1 MQHEMRDAGMTGA
14 IDETETEESLPL
26 ESDRYDEY
34 VCESL
39 EQQAFETNEYA
50 QPVQI
55 AAEAR
60 WCAAQEEEEREEE
73 A

>member
-1 MQHEMRDAGMTGA
+1 MPH
-14 IDETETEESLPL
+14 

-39 EQQAFETNEYA
+39 EQQAFETNEDA
-50 QPVQI
+50 QPDQI

-60 WCAAQEEEEREEE
+60 WCAAQEEEEEEREEE

>member
-26 ESDRYDEY
+26 E
-34 VCESL
+34 
-39 EQQAFETNEYA
+39 QQALETNEYA

-55 AAEAR
+55 AAEVR